1 MISHEAVFGYEL
13 KQKILRLKIID
24 SLVTDVR
31 EDPDR
36 EIGGRRTQRMND
48 YRLVSR

>member
-24 SLVTDVR
+24 LLVTDVR

-36 EIGGRRTQRMND
+36 EIGADGGHKE
-48 YRLVSR
+48 